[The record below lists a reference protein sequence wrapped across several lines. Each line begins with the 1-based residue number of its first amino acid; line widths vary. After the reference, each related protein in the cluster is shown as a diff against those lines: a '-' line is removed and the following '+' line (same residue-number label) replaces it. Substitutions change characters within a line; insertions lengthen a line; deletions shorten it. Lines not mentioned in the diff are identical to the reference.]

1 MIRAETNLVSCFASG
16 MSSCTLHPGDRK
28 SITGY
33 VAEALAILKAL
44 QARHSLSI
52 TVHADGRMFINEFQ
66 VSLDTPAIKRF
77 FLKLRHNRVT
87 KIIISKG
94 VQADELEGFF
104 ADLASSG
111 GFFHSY
117 KNIAVQSIKNQPGDD
132 MLTDAHVLKDNVFH
146 IKRVYH
152 DIAVSRSINMLAVDA
167 VLGSF
172 ISNMRKGVFIENLLV
187 PMKADGDDLCGHS
200 VNVAML
206 SILQAEHLGFDNAL
220 LHDIG
225 LAALFHDIGKTLLPK
240 NIMDRQYSLDEAE
253 WAVMKKHPA
262 YGAALLAS
270 LNKIPEIAIVV
281 AYEHHMKYDGTGYPE
296 TLRRTKKQHII
307 SQIVAIADF
316 YCALSAGLPHR
327 NPLSHSSIIGLL
339 AKISGREF
347 NPLLVENFV
356 QTMRVHGPAAP

>member
-1 MIRAETNLVSCFASG
+1 MSRAEANLVSCFAAG
-16 MSSCTLHPGDRK
+16 MSSCTLHPGDHK
-28 SITGY
+28 SISRY
-33 VAEALAILKAL
+33 VAETLEILKAL
-44 QARHSLSI
+44 QPRHSLSV
-52 TVHADGRMFINEFQ
+52 TVHDDGRMFINEFQ
-66 VSLDTPAIKRF
+66 VLLDTPAIKRF
-77 FLKLRHNRVT
+77 FLKLRHNKVT

-117 KNIAVQSIKNQPGDD
+117 ANIAVKSIKNQPGGD
-132 MLTDAHVLKDNVFH
+132 MLTGSQVLKDDVSH

-152 DIAVSRSINMLAVDA
+152 DIAVYRSINMLAANA

-172 ISNMRKGVFIENLLV
+172 ISNIRKGALIRNMLV
-187 PMKADGDDLCGHS
+187 PMKADSDDLYNHS
-200 VNVAML
+200 ANVAML
-206 SILQAEHLGFDNAL
+206 SILQAEHLGFGNAL

-225 LAALFHDIGKTLLPK
+225 LAALLHDVGKTLLPK
-240 NIMDRQYSLDEAE
+240 NILDRQYSLDEAE

-270 LNKIPEIAIVV
+270 LNKVPEIAIVV

-296 TLRRTKKQHII
+296 TRRRTKKQHII

-327 NPLSHSSIIGLL
+327 NPFGDSSIMELF
-339 AKISGREF
+339 AEISGREL
-347 NPLLVENFV
+347 NPLLVGNFV
-356 QTMRVHGPAAP
+356 ETMGGHYPAAL